1 MRNAWWCLLGVL
13 AATAAAAQETEVS
26 FAEPQ
31 PVTVTGFAVGQAGY
45 DRALKTNSFTAGK
58 IALSLFK
65 PAGDAYFF
73 GQLTTASEGGVTST
87 EIDNLIVSWTP
98 AKATRWSFVFGRFDA
113 PLGVERDDEPL
124 NFLPTSSF
132 TFELARPVKFTGVA
146 ARLTATPRLEVTALA
161 ANGWNNDPDNNRGKT
176 GELRVQWLPAERVTV
191 GATGTYGPE
200 RDATDAH
207 QRGLLSADVTVDAD
221 PLILGV
227 EAHTGRER
235 QSANSL
241 KWNAVAAT
249 GFWKLGNRLGVAARY
264 DRVADA
270 DGVLTGAVQTL
281 QSVTVGPMLYFRS
294 AQEGIFTTIEH
305 TRFRLPQVAV
315 RAALR
320 FDHSTQPFFA
330 DAAGGLRT
338 TDTRAVVELV
348 YLF

>member
-13 AATAAAAQETEVS
+13 AANAAAAQESQVS

-31 PVTVTGFAVGQAGY
+31 PVALSGFAVGQAGY
-45 DRALKTNSFTAGK
+45 DRALKANGFTAGK

-65 PAGDAYFF
+65 PVGDAYFF
-73 GQLTTASEGGVTST
+73 GQLTTASANGATST
-87 EIDNLIVSWTP
+87 AIDNLIVSWTP

-124 NFLPTSSF
+124 NFLPTNSF

-146 ARLTATPRLEVTALA
+146 ARLTASPRLEVTALA

-176 GELRVQWLPAERVTV
+176 GELRVQWLPTERVTLA
-191 GATGTYGPE
+191 ATGTYGPE
-200 RDATDAH
+200 RAATDAH
-207 QRGLLSADVTVDAD
+207 QRTLLSGDLTVDAD
-221 PLILGV
+221 RVIVGI
-227 EAHTGRER
+227 EAHAGRE
-235 QSANSL
+235 QQAGGAL
-241 KWNAVAAT
+241 QWNAVAAT
-249 GFWKLGNRLGVAARY
+249 GFWKLGYRCGIAARY
-264 DRVADA
+264 DRVADG
-270 DGVLTGAVQTL
+270 DGVLTGTAQTL

>member
-13 AATAAAAQETEVS
+13 AASAAAAQETQVS
-26 FAEPQ
+26 FEEAQ
-31 PVTVTGFAVGQAGY
+31 PVALTGFAVGQAGY
-45 DRALKTNSFTAGK
+45 DRALKANGFTAGK
-58 IALSLFK
+58 MALSLFK
-65 PAGDAYFF
+65 PVGDAYFF
-73 GQLTTASEGGVTST
+73 GQLTTASADGETST

-146 ARLTATPRLEVTALA
+146 ARLTASPRLEVTALA

-176 GELRVQWLPAERVTV
+176 GELRVQWLPTERVTLA
-191 GATGTYGPE
+191 ATGTYGPE
-200 RDATDAH
+200 RDSTDAH

-221 PLILGV
+221 QFVVGV
-227 EAHTGRER
+227 EAHSGRER
-235 QSANSL
+235 EAGNSL

-249 GFWKLGNRLGVAARY
+249 GFWKLGHRVGLAARY

-270 DGVLTGAVQTL
+270 DGVLTGTVQTL
-281 QSVTVGPMLYFRS
+281 QSVTVGPLFYFRS

-320 FDHSTQPFFA
+320 FDHSTRPFFA

-338 TDTRAVVELV
+338 SDTRAVVELV

>member
-1 MRNAWWCLLGVL
+1 MRNAWWCLLGVW
-13 AATAAAAQETEVS
+13 AATAATAQETQVS

-45 DRALKTNSFTAGK
+45 DRALKANGFTAGK
-58 IALSLFK
+58 MALSLFK
-65 PAGDAYFF
+65 PVGDAYFF
-73 GQLTTASEGGVTST
+73 GQLTTALEDGATST
-87 EIDNLIVSWTP
+87 AIDNLIVSWTP
-98 AKATRWSFVFGRFDA
+98 AGANRWSLVFGRFDA

-132 TFELARPVKFTGVA
+132 TFELARPIKFTGVA
-146 ARLTATPRLEVTALA
+146 ARLTASPKLELTAIA

-176 GELRVQWLPAERVTV
+176 GELRVQWLPTERVTF

-200 RDATDAH
+200 RASTDAH
-207 QRGLLSADVTVDAD
+207 QRGLLSGDVTVDAD
-221 PLILGV
+221 RLIVGV
-227 EAHTGRER
+227 EAHAGRER
-235 QSANSL
+235 QAGSSL

-249 GFWKLGNRLGVAARY
+249 GFWKLGSRTGLAARY
-264 DRVADA
+264 DRLADA
-270 DGVLTGAVQTL
+270 DGALTGMAQTL
-281 QSVTVGPMLYFRS
+281 QSFTIGPMWHFSS
-294 AQEGIFTTIEH
+294 AQEGIFATIEH

-330 DAAGGLRT
+330 AAAGGLRS

>member
-13 AATAAAAQETEVS
+13 AASAAAAQETQVS
-26 FAEPQ
+26 FEEPQ
-31 PVTVTGFAVGQAGY
+31 PVTLTGFAVGQAGY
-45 DRALKTNSFTAGK
+45 DRALKANGFTAGK
-58 IALSLFK
+58 MALSLFK
-65 PAGDAYFF
+65 PVGDAYFF
-73 GQLTTASEGGVTST
+73 GQLTTASEDGATST
-87 EIDNLIVSWTP
+87 AIDNLIVSWTP
-98 AKATRWSFVFGRFDA
+98 ATATRWSFVFGRFDA

-132 TFELARPVKFTGVA
+132 TFQLARPVKFTGVA
-146 ARLTATPRLEVTALA
+146 ARLTASPRLELTALA

-176 GELRVQWLPAERVTV
+176 GELRVQWLPTERVTL

-207 QRGLLSADVTVDAD
+207 QRALLSGDLTVDAD
-221 PLILGV
+221 RLILGV

-235 QSANSL
+235 ESGNSL
-241 KWNAVAAT
+241 KWNALAAT
-249 GFWKLGNRLGVAARY
+249 AFWKLSNRFGFAARY

-270 DGVLTGAVQTL
+270 SGVLTGTAQTL
-281 QSVTVGPMLYFRS
+281 QSVTVGPLWYFRS

-315 RAALR
+315 RTALR
-320 FDHSTQPFFA
+320 FDHSSQPFFA
-330 DAAGGLRT
+330 DAQGGLRNS
-338 TDTRAVVELV
+338 DTRAVVELV